1 MLVLDLNNAW
11 WRKSGRST
19 ATSNCVEVA
28 FVDVTWH
35 KSSRST
41 DKANCV
47 EVAFSGPVV
56 GVRDTKDRDG
66 AVLAFPAKRWSDFVG
81 KLR

>member
-1 MLVLDLNNAW
+1 MPALDLGTAR
-11 WRKSGRST
+11 WRKSSRSADTDTCVEVAFLDATWRKSSRST
-19 ATSNCVEVA
+19 ATS
-28 FVDVTWH
+28 D
-35 KSSRST
+35 
-41 DKANCV
+41 CV

-66 AVLAFPAKRWSDFVG
+66 AVLAFSAKRWSDFVG